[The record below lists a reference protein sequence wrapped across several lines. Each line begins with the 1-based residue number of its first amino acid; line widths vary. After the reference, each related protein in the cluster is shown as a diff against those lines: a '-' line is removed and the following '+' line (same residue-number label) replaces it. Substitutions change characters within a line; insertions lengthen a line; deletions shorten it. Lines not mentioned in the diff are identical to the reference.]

1 MYPPKKGYPKSCV
14 RYLELTT
21 HKTPF
26 LPHRYELDQTST
38 TFFQH
43 KENTSAIHK
52 FGVLSSNIRL
62 LFNGHRWR
70 NRVKRFRGDEKK
82 EGGGRNRYRKHFDTT
97 LICKLSTPSPDK
109 FVCYTH
115 RIGRSKDRRDSRRRG
130 GGTRGGKSLD
140 TGRNQVLQFIKRC
153 RETVCPISISRGWIS
168 KFLLHEDLELRL

>member
-43 KENTSAIHK
+43 KENTSAVHK

-70 NRVKRFRGDEKK
+70 ETESRDFVETRKRKAVE
-82 EGGGRNRYRKHFDTT
+82 ET
-97 LICKLSTPSPDK
+97 
-109 FVCYTH
+109 
-115 RIGRSKDRRDSRRRG
+115 
-130 GGTRGGKSLD
+130 D
-140 TGRNQVLQFIKRC
+140 TGN
-153 RETVCPISISRGWIS
+153 ISTQ
-168 KFLLHEDLELRL
+168 L